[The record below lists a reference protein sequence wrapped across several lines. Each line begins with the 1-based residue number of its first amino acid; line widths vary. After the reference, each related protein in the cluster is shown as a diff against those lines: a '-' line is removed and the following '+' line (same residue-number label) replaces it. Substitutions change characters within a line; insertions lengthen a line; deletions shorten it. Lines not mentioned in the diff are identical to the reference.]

1 MDAPSGRDI
10 TAILQDVGA
19 GRRSADDLLPLL
31 YEQLRAI
38 AQQRMAGERANHTLQ
53 ATALVNEAYVRLAGT
68 SGREVA
74 WANRAHFYAAAAEA
88 MRRILIEHARARG
101 AVKRGGRA
109 KNTIT
114 DLGNVADLALEKNP
128 EEIMARDPAIL
139 RLEGEDA
146 RAADVVRL
154 RFFAGL
160 SIEHTALA
168 MGVSERTVKRDWE
181 FARAWLF
188 RTLNEID
195 PH

>member
-88 MRRILIEHARARG
+88 MRRILSEHARARG

-128 EEIMARDPAIL
+128 EEIMALDQAIL

>member
-109 KNTIT
+109 KYTIT
-114 DLGNVADLALEKNP
+114 DLGHVADLALEKNP
-128 EEIMARDPAIL
+128 EEIMALDQAIL

>member
-128 EEIMARDPAIL
+128 EEIMALDQAIL